1 MPARALPEHIGREVT
16 IAGYLV
22 TVKETGTVKGDR
34 MLFGCFV
41 DREGQWIDT
50 VHFPPVAKAYPFRG
64 RGVYQ
69 MRGTVQEDFGCLNVE
84 VKSMEKLNSSP
95 TPPRRKRP
103 HRPAER
109 PSTPPRPTGPPP
121 AQRLMTSEKR
131 EGQRPKAHRTPAYTL
146 RPKMGAYTMA
156 ASKSGSSPI
165 GPPDTV

>member
-84 VKSMEKLNSSP
+84 VKFLEKLDLQPDPRYDESAP
-95 TPPRRKRP
+95 TKV
-103 HRPAER
+103 R
-109 PSTPPRPTGPPP
+109 PSSRQHRRVPQAR
-121 AQRLMTSEKR
+121 RL
-131 EGQRPKAHRTPAYTL
+131 PN
-146 RPKMGAYTMA
+146 
-156 ASKSGSSPI
+156 AS
-165 GPPDTV
+165 